1 MAWRK
6 YFTTVPSQA
15 QMSKKLEQMN
25 RENGKAGTTHKFS
38 SYLPEVYAGAP
49 NRIERYVQYDQAD
62 LDSEINRALDTIA
75 EFCTQNADD
84 DDPVPFRLI
93 FRDDL
98 TETEIEILK
107 NTLRQWSSI
116 NRFNQRIFRIFRN
129 TIKYGDQFFVRD
141 PETFELLWVDGSK
154 VEKIIVN
161 EAEGKAVEQYVIR
174 DLDFNLQSLTATNP
188 LIRDNYSFP
197 GGYPRSSNPA
207 AGAGNINYGQPSTPG
222 GRNSRFYNPANSMA
236 VDASH
241 VVHLSLS
248 EGMDQYWPF
257 GLSILEAVY
266 KTYKQKDLLEDCIL
280 IYRIVRAPERRVFYI
295 DVGQLQGQR
304 AMAYVERVKN
314 EIYQRRMPNR
324 CLDLDTKIHL
334 LDGRLLPLR
343 NVIEE
348 FDQGKTNWVYSCCPT
363 TGKIVP
369 GKITWAGATR
379 SQTQVVRLTLDN
391 GHQITCTP
399 DHKFPILGK
408 GFVEAQ
414 NLEIGESFIPAYFR
428 EDTVNHSK
436 NPKKGYTQIFD
447 PATKEWK
454 FVHRMVAQFFKD
466 FEGDTCLVK
475 EQVHL
480 PRYKDQLKQTVH
492 HQDFNRY
499 NNNPENLAWMN
510 SKDHV
515 CYHSDSGA
523 RWQQWLNNE
532 PNARAI
538 ASERAKSK
546 WKKFWSDPHK
556 KKMSLDARVIKY
568 DTGLFDLMLPIIQ
581 AQPTVPTLARCVQIL
596 NKNKKFLQT
605 FKKANSGLKNPNRV
619 YRVTSATVLGI
630 LRTKNINTYGEFV
643 HDYCTAQNE
652 RDMSIYK
659 YSDTLLRIFTSY
671 YMSLKAVSLL
681 DLVEYLKHDSEFMT
695 EFKDLHTHHN
705 RSPYVCY
712 AYVRGLLW
720 HYGYPSF
727 NHFKAANPQKGRYQ
741 HARHGLQSYQFSLEM
756 FGALRNVYQTL
767 KQNIHYTQKNVGFK
781 RLYPALQTNEDFV
794 NAFKKANPSASK
806 SKFGPDLVRKL
817 LESTG
822 FDTYEKFV
830 ATEPYL
836 NHKLVSI
843 EWVSDLC
850 DTGTITVDGDEI
862 WHNYHTFAI
871 EGGIFTKNSGGGS
884 SILDTAY
891 NPISITEDFFL
902 ATNTEQ
908 RGTRIESLPAGEA
921 LGQIDDLKYFNNKLM
936 RGLGIPSSYLPTGPD
951 DGTAVYNDGKV
962 GTAYIQ
968 EYRFNK
974 YCQRL
979 QNSLSHILDLEFK
992 LFLKNR
998 GVEIPA
1004 SSFEL
1009 AFNAPQSFS
1018 EYRKMALDTE
1028 RANLFSSVMNSDA
1041 VKYMSKRYALERY
1054 LGWSQDDILDNER
1067 LWKEEN
1073 AAKVQDQTGV
1083 KPMDDQQIGLSGVG
1097 VKPELGGDDISGM
1110 PGMEPEL
1117 PAPEETAAA
1126 EAPLGGAPTQPGSPV
1141 PPAV

>member
-141 PETFELLWVDGSK
+141 PETFELLWVDSSK

-207 AGAGNINYGQPSTPG
+207 AGAGNINYGQPTTPG

-324 CLDLDTKIHL
+324 T
-334 LDGRLLPLR
+334 
-343 NVIEE
+343 
-348 FDQGKTNWVYSCCPT
+348 
-363 TGKIVP
+363 
-369 GKITWAGATR
+369 
-379 SQTQVVRLTLDN
+379 
-391 GHQITCTP
+391 
-399 DHKFPILGK
+399 
-408 GFVEAQ
+408 
-414 NLEIGESFIPAYFR
+414 
-428 EDTVNHSK
+428 
-436 NPKKGYTQIFD
+436 
-447 PATKEWK
+447 
-454 FVHRMVAQFFKD
+454 
-466 FEGDTCLVK
+466 
-475 EQVHL
+475 
-480 PRYKDQLKQTVH
+480 
-492 HQDFNRY
+492 
-499 NNNPENLAWMN
+499 
-510 SKDHV
+510 
-515 CYHSDSGA
+515 
-523 RWQQWLNNE
+523 
-532 PNARAI
+532 
-538 ASERAKSK
+538 
-546 WKKFWSDPHK
+546 
-556 KKMSLDARVIKY
+556 
-568 DTGLFDLMLPIIQ
+568 
-581 AQPTVPTLARCVQIL
+581 
-596 NKNKKFLQT
+596 
-605 FKKANSGLKNPNRV
+605 
-619 YRVTSATVLGI
+619 
-630 LRTKNINTYGEFV
+630 
-643 HDYCTAQNE
+643 
-652 RDMSIYK
+652 
-659 YSDTLLRIFTSY
+659 
-671 YMSLKAVSLL
+671 
-681 DLVEYLKHDSEFMT
+681 
-695 EFKDLHTHHN
+695 
-705 RSPYVCY
+705 
-712 AYVRGLLW
+712 
-720 HYGYPSF
+720 
-727 NHFKAANPQKGRYQ
+727 
-741 HARHGLQSYQFSLEM
+741 
-756 FGALRNVYQTL
+756 
-767 KQNIHYTQKNVGFK
+767 
-781 RLYPALQTNEDFV
+781 
-794 NAFKKANPSASK
+794 
-806 SKFGPDLVRKL
+806 
-817 LESTG
+817 
-822 FDTYEKFV
+822 
-830 ATEPYL
+830 
-836 NHKLVSI
+836 
-843 EWVSDLC
+843 
-850 DTGTITVDGDEI
+850 
-862 WHNYHTFAI
+862 
-871 EGGIFTKNSGGGS
+871 GGGS

-908 RGTRIESLPAGEA
+908 RGTRIESLNAGEN

-979 QNSLSHILDLEFK
+979 QNSVSPVLDMEFK

-998 GVEIPA
+998 GVEISA

-1009 AFNAPQSFS
+1009 AFNTPQSFS

-1028 RANLFSSVMNSDA
+1028 RVNLFSSVMNSDA
-1041 VKYMSKRYALERY
+1041 QKYMSKRYALERY
-1054 LGWSQDDILDNER
+1054 LGWTPDDILDNER

-1073 AAKVQDQTGV
+1073 ANRVQDQTGM
-1083 KPMDDQQIGLSGVG
+1083 KPMDDQQIGLGGVG
-1097 VKPELGGDDISGM
+1097 VKPALGGEAIPGM

-1117 PAPEETAAA
+1117 PPPEETAAPETA
-1126 EAPLGGAPTQPGSPV
+1126 EAPLGGAPTPPGGPA
-1141 PPAV
+1141 PPTA

>member
-1 MAWRK
+1 
-6 YFTTVPSQA
+6 
-15 QMSKKLEQMN
+15 MSKRLEQMN

-141 PETFELLWVDGSK
+141 PETFELLWVDSSK

-207 AGAGNINYGQPSTPG
+207 AGAGNINYGQPTTPG
-222 GRNSRFYNPANSMA
+222 GRTSRFYNPANSMA

-324 CLDLDTKIHL
+324 T
-334 LDGRLLPLR
+334 
-343 NVIEE
+343 
-348 FDQGKTNWVYSCCPT
+348 
-363 TGKIVP
+363 
-369 GKITWAGATR
+369 
-379 SQTQVVRLTLDN
+379 
-391 GHQITCTP
+391 
-399 DHKFPILGK
+399 
-408 GFVEAQ
+408 
-414 NLEIGESFIPAYFR
+414 
-428 EDTVNHSK
+428 
-436 NPKKGYTQIFD
+436 
-447 PATKEWK
+447 
-454 FVHRMVAQFFKD
+454 
-466 FEGDTCLVK
+466 
-475 EQVHL
+475 
-480 PRYKDQLKQTVH
+480 
-492 HQDFNRY
+492 
-499 NNNPENLAWMN
+499 
-510 SKDHV
+510 
-515 CYHSDSGA
+515 
-523 RWQQWLNNE
+523 
-532 PNARAI
+532 
-538 ASERAKSK
+538 
-546 WKKFWSDPHK
+546 
-556 KKMSLDARVIKY
+556 
-568 DTGLFDLMLPIIQ
+568 
-581 AQPTVPTLARCVQIL
+581 
-596 NKNKKFLQT
+596 
-605 FKKANSGLKNPNRV
+605 
-619 YRVTSATVLGI
+619 
-630 LRTKNINTYGEFV
+630 
-643 HDYCTAQNE
+643 
-652 RDMSIYK
+652 
-659 YSDTLLRIFTSY
+659 
-671 YMSLKAVSLL
+671 
-681 DLVEYLKHDSEFMT
+681 
-695 EFKDLHTHHN
+695 
-705 RSPYVCY
+705 
-712 AYVRGLLW
+712 
-720 HYGYPSF
+720 
-727 NHFKAANPQKGRYQ
+727 
-741 HARHGLQSYQFSLEM
+741 
-756 FGALRNVYQTL
+756 
-767 KQNIHYTQKNVGFK
+767 
-781 RLYPALQTNEDFV
+781 
-794 NAFKKANPSASK
+794 
-806 SKFGPDLVRKL
+806 
-817 LESTG
+817 
-822 FDTYEKFV
+822 
-830 ATEPYL
+830 
-836 NHKLVSI
+836 
-843 EWVSDLC
+843 
-850 DTGTITVDGDEI
+850 
-862 WHNYHTFAI
+862 
-871 EGGIFTKNSGGGS
+871 GGGS

-908 RGTRIESLPAGEA
+908 RGTRIESLNAGEN

-979 QNSLSHILDLEFK
+979 QNSISPVLDLEFK

-1009 AFNAPQSFS
+1009 AFNTPQSFS

-1028 RANLFSSVMNSDA
+1028 RVNLFSSVMNSDA
-1041 VKYMSKRYALERY
+1041 QKYMSKRYALERY
-1054 LGWSQDDILDNER
+1054 LGWTQDDILDNER

-1073 AAKVQDQTGV
+1073 ASRVQDQTGV
-1083 KPMDDQQIGLSGVG
+1083 KPMDDQQIGLGGVG
-1097 VKPELGGDDISGM
+1097 VKPELGGEEIPGL

-1117 PAPEETAAA
+1117 PSPEETAAPETA
-1126 EAPLGGAPTQPGSPV
+1126 EAPPGGAPPAPGGLA
-1141 PPAV
+1141 PPTA

>member
-1 MAWRK
+1 
-6 YFTTVPSQA
+6 
-15 QMSKKLEQMN
+15 MSKRLEQMN

-141 PETFELLWVDGSK
+141 PETFELLWVDSSK

-207 AGAGNINYGQPSTPG
+207 AGAGNINYGQPTTPG
-222 GRNSRFYNPANSMA
+222 GRTSRFYNPANSMA

-324 CLDLDTKIHL
+324 T
-334 LDGRLLPLR
+334 
-343 NVIEE
+343 
-348 FDQGKTNWVYSCCPT
+348 
-363 TGKIVP
+363 
-369 GKITWAGATR
+369 
-379 SQTQVVRLTLDN
+379 
-391 GHQITCTP
+391 
-399 DHKFPILGK
+399 
-408 GFVEAQ
+408 
-414 NLEIGESFIPAYFR
+414 
-428 EDTVNHSK
+428 
-436 NPKKGYTQIFD
+436 
-447 PATKEWK
+447 
-454 FVHRMVAQFFKD
+454 
-466 FEGDTCLVK
+466 
-475 EQVHL
+475 
-480 PRYKDQLKQTVH
+480 
-492 HQDFNRY
+492 
-499 NNNPENLAWMN
+499 
-510 SKDHV
+510 
-515 CYHSDSGA
+515 
-523 RWQQWLNNE
+523 
-532 PNARAI
+532 
-538 ASERAKSK
+538 
-546 WKKFWSDPHK
+546 
-556 KKMSLDARVIKY
+556 
-568 DTGLFDLMLPIIQ
+568 
-581 AQPTVPTLARCVQIL
+581 
-596 NKNKKFLQT
+596 
-605 FKKANSGLKNPNRV
+605 
-619 YRVTSATVLGI
+619 
-630 LRTKNINTYGEFV
+630 
-643 HDYCTAQNE
+643 
-652 RDMSIYK
+652 
-659 YSDTLLRIFTSY
+659 
-671 YMSLKAVSLL
+671 
-681 DLVEYLKHDSEFMT
+681 
-695 EFKDLHTHHN
+695 
-705 RSPYVCY
+705 
-712 AYVRGLLW
+712 
-720 HYGYPSF
+720 
-727 NHFKAANPQKGRYQ
+727 
-741 HARHGLQSYQFSLEM
+741 
-756 FGALRNVYQTL
+756 
-767 KQNIHYTQKNVGFK
+767 
-781 RLYPALQTNEDFV
+781 
-794 NAFKKANPSASK
+794 
-806 SKFGPDLVRKL
+806 
-817 LESTG
+817 
-822 FDTYEKFV
+822 
-830 ATEPYL
+830 
-836 NHKLVSI
+836 
-843 EWVSDLC
+843 
-850 DTGTITVDGDEI
+850 
-862 WHNYHTFAI
+862 
-871 EGGIFTKNSGGGS
+871 GGGS

-908 RGTRIESLPAGEA
+908 RGTRIESLNAGEN

-979 QNSLSHILDLEFK
+979 QNSLSPVLDLEFK

-1009 AFNAPQSFS
+1009 AFNTPQSFS

-1028 RANLFSSVMNSDA
+1028 RVNLFSSVMNSDA
-1041 VKYMSKRYALERY
+1041 QKYMSKRYALERY
-1054 LGWSQDDILDNER
+1054 LGWTQDDILDNER

-1073 AAKVQDQTGV
+1073 ASRVQDQTGM
-1083 KPMDDQQIGLSGVG
+1083 KPMDDQQIGLGGVG
-1097 VKPELGGDDISGM
+1097 VKPELGGEEIPGL

-1117 PAPEETAAA
+1117 PTPEET
-1126 EAPLGGAPTQPGSPV
+1126 EALTAPEALPGGAPTPPGG
-1141 PPAV
+1141 PATPTA

>member
-141 PETFELLWVDGSK
+141 PETFELLWVDSSK

-174 DLDFNLQSLTATNP
+174 DLDFNLQSLTATNA

-207 AGAGNINYGQPSTPG
+207 AGAGNINYGQPTTPG
-222 GRNSRFYNPANSMA
+222 GRTSRFYNPANSMA

-324 CLDLDTKIHL
+324 T
-334 LDGRLLPLR
+334 
-343 NVIEE
+343 
-348 FDQGKTNWVYSCCPT
+348 
-363 TGKIVP
+363 
-369 GKITWAGATR
+369 
-379 SQTQVVRLTLDN
+379 
-391 GHQITCTP
+391 
-399 DHKFPILGK
+399 
-408 GFVEAQ
+408 
-414 NLEIGESFIPAYFR
+414 
-428 EDTVNHSK
+428 
-436 NPKKGYTQIFD
+436 
-447 PATKEWK
+447 
-454 FVHRMVAQFFKD
+454 
-466 FEGDTCLVK
+466 
-475 EQVHL
+475 
-480 PRYKDQLKQTVH
+480 
-492 HQDFNRY
+492 
-499 NNNPENLAWMN
+499 
-510 SKDHV
+510 
-515 CYHSDSGA
+515 
-523 RWQQWLNNE
+523 
-532 PNARAI
+532 
-538 ASERAKSK
+538 
-546 WKKFWSDPHK
+546 
-556 KKMSLDARVIKY
+556 
-568 DTGLFDLMLPIIQ
+568 
-581 AQPTVPTLARCVQIL
+581 
-596 NKNKKFLQT
+596 
-605 FKKANSGLKNPNRV
+605 
-619 YRVTSATVLGI
+619 
-630 LRTKNINTYGEFV
+630 
-643 HDYCTAQNE
+643 
-652 RDMSIYK
+652 
-659 YSDTLLRIFTSY
+659 
-671 YMSLKAVSLL
+671 
-681 DLVEYLKHDSEFMT
+681 
-695 EFKDLHTHHN
+695 
-705 RSPYVCY
+705 
-712 AYVRGLLW
+712 
-720 HYGYPSF
+720 
-727 NHFKAANPQKGRYQ
+727 
-741 HARHGLQSYQFSLEM
+741 
-756 FGALRNVYQTL
+756 
-767 KQNIHYTQKNVGFK
+767 
-781 RLYPALQTNEDFV
+781 
-794 NAFKKANPSASK
+794 
-806 SKFGPDLVRKL
+806 
-817 LESTG
+817 
-822 FDTYEKFV
+822 
-830 ATEPYL
+830 
-836 NHKLVSI
+836 
-843 EWVSDLC
+843 
-850 DTGTITVDGDEI
+850 
-862 WHNYHTFAI
+862 
-871 EGGIFTKNSGGGS
+871 GGGS

-908 RGTRIESLPAGEA
+908 RGTRIESLNAGEN

-979 QNSLSHILDLEFK
+979 QNSLSPVLDLEFK

-1009 AFNAPQSFS
+1009 AFNTPQSFS

-1028 RANLFSSVMNSDA
+1028 RVNLFSSVMNSDA
-1041 VKYMSKRYALERY
+1041 QKYMSKRYALERY
-1054 LGWSQDDILDNER
+1054 LGWTPDDILDNER

-1073 AAKVQDQTGV
+1073 ASRVQDQTGM
-1083 KPMDDQQIGLSGVG
+1083 KPMDDQQIGLGGVG
-1097 VKPELGGDDISGM
+1097 IKPELGGEEIPGL

-1117 PAPEETAAA
+1117 PSPEETAAPQTA
-1126 EAPLGGAPTQPGSPV
+1126 EAPLGGAPAAPGGPA
-1141 PPAV
+1141 PPTA